1 MNDTHKPIK
10 ILKVKDR
17 EDIQK
22 LPRDMPDYLP
32 QLKGEVVL
40 IVAPIAQGKSNFISN
55 WFLNPQLAHGM
66 YDSIYFLSNTARQD
80 DTSRFLIDEPNVIV
94 YDDLSSDKI
103 DNIIDSIIDTQKE
116 YQKKD
121 MPRIAIVMDDIIGS
135 MRLNSKG
142 FSIASRARHYGIR
155 SLFYVVQKF
164 KSVNNVVRN
173 NITQIITFAGIYNG
187 NELKFLG
194 EEFDSVGGNEGFVEL
209 YKREVQSK
217 KFNFLYGNLQTGKTY
232 LNFDRLLHSNF
243 DKSATENNDDE
254 NKKI

>member
-1 MNDTHKPIK
+1 MENHKPVK
-10 ILKVKDR
+10 ILKVKPL
-17 EDIQK
+17 EDQRK

-32 QLKGEVVL
+32 QMKGEVIMV
-40 IVAPIAQGKSNFISN
+40 VAPIAQGKSNFVSN
-55 WFLNPQLAHGM
+55 WFLNPELAEGM
-66 YDSIYFLSNTARQD
+66 FDTIYLLSNTAHQD
-80 DTSRFLIDEPNVIV
+80 DTSRFLIDEPNVII

-121 MPRIAIVMDDIIGS
+121 MPRIAIVLDDIIGS

-164 KSVNNVVRN
+164 KSVSNVVRN

-187 NELKFLG
+187 GELKAL
-194 EEFDSVGGNEGFVEL
+194 EDEFSSVGGNDGFTEL

-232 LNFDRLLHSNF
+232 LNFDKLLHSNF

-254 NKKI
+254 NNI